1 MQMMKRKRAQNA
13 LWFLLRCLILFPSF
27 LIPFL
32 QCVVFIDLHLF
43 IVATCDF
50 VGSFLVLLRI
60 VISAVL
66 PHSIS
71 HEAIQREKTAA
82 KEGGKALSPCDR
94 CGDCST
100 GRWATNNDI
109 KPSPTPGIGP
119 DRSQSPEPY
128 YSKTLGRFFAVSV
141 PLGEGKA
148 RYTDDTTSV
157 WFDSKAEYLY
167 VSLDPEA
174 NAKDSDTV
182 SAAAYPRIQLRDRN
196 DKTVDREQE
205 KYGEPLGHS
214 HIEWEGI
221 YKPME
226 TFELPTW
233 TTLPERHTLEHASV
247 FVSIAAFRDKE
258 CAGTL
263 HSVLSRARSRHRIY
277 AGISEE
283 RRDADV
289 DCLSLLELQ
298 NQKRSRELLWGEEA
312 PRSVSFEKRHF
323 TWEDIL
329 AGRDIDLISSVVK
342 SAKVTNLSSPSEAN
356 YTKTPCQCT
365 GSSRTYFECSEVK
378 KEQTPGCL
386 EGLNQTLSVCL
397 QNEGANASKC
407 MKEHDRKLYAC
418 SDEEYAIECIK
429 SNSTVAAELFKHESG
444 ENVKQITDAKDQP
457 FWCIESGG
465 NHYCSDGSDAPGDG
479 GESDNDCHCD
489 ENTGPVQ
496 SAIGVDATAA
506 LPGGVFLDTS
516 YKKDSITCIAGNV
529 ESARDE
535 FLLALHNRL
544 PQSHKRYSSLK
555 LYMDSLSTDTILLLR
570 ENFPLRVGRGLQQQP
585 VLGDPHTAGLSP
597 VFYFNQDYYMVVD
610 SHSRFSV
617 HWDNKMILRIYQLP
631 TSGVLSH
638 YPNGYLPESPE
649 GEFDKN
655 EVMGMCKGQI
665 LANGMPKLGANWMP
679 LRPHPTL
686 EAFAAAGYL
695 FGDAQFALDTPF
707 DPFLSYLFDGEEILY
722 SVRMWTHGWDI
733 YCPAESNVFHFYGR
747 PDAPK
752 FWSLMT
758 VSKRKIQTISEQR
771 ALYLME
777 RAQPWIQD
785 KHRYGKDPEYIPPN
799 KRRLVT
805 EAAAKATPR
814 ISIWKEYY
822 GMGTN
827 RTLEQFWDYAQLSD
841 KYVVS
846 KDNEDRWEGLLH
858 SVVQMQMMK
867 RKKVLDPAPR
877 KGRAVIYGA
886 VVTRCVASYLTL
898 RASDKFCLLRC
909 LILFPSFLI
918 PFLQCVVFIDLHL
931 FIVATCDFVGSFLVL
946 LRIVISAVLPH
957 SISHEAIQREKTA
970 AKEGGGKRFLLVIVV
985 VIVLLVVGVMKLRSK
1000 SPGSGAESSTIR
1012 TTVKPDSGATVSF
1025 APITPPPVF
1034 PAALGRFFAVSVP
1047 LGEGK
1052 ARYTDDTTSVWFD
1065 SKAEYLY
1072 VSLDPE
1078 ANAKDSDTV
1087 SAAAYPRIQLRDRN
1101 DKTVDREQEKYGEPL
1116 GHSHIEWEGIYMP
1129 SETFELPTWTTL
1141 PERHTLEHASVF
1153 VSIAAF
1159 RDEECASTLHNIFE
1173 QSRSPHRIYAGIS
1186 EERRDADVDC
1196 LSLLELQNRRFS
1208 RELLW
1213 GEEAPRS
1220 VSFEKRHFTW
1230 EDILAGRDIDLISS
1244 VVKSAKVTNLSSPSE
1259 ANYTKTPCQCTG
1271 SSRTY
1276 FECSEVKK
1284 EQTPG
1289 CLEGLNQTLSVC
1301 LQNEG
1306 ANASKCMKE
1315 HDRKLYACSD
1325 EEYAI
1330 ECIKSNSTI
1339 NLSGVLKAEVT
1350 ITVLTGPMRR
1360 VTVVSQIMTA
1370 TAMRTRAPFLDTSY
1384 KKDSITCIAGN
1395 VESARDEFLLALH
1408 NRLPQSHKRYSSLK
1422 LYMDSL
1428 STDTILL
1435 LRENFPLRVGRGLQ
1449 QQPVLGDPH
1458 TAGLSPVFYFN
1469 QDYYMVVDSH
1479 SRFSVHWDNKMILRI
1494 YQLPT
1499 SGVLSHYPNGY
1510 LPESPEGEFDKN
1522 EVMGMCK
1529 GQILANGMP
1538 KLGANWMPLR
1548 PHPTLEA
1555 FAAAGYLFGDAQFAL
1570 DTPFDPFL
1578 SYLFD
1583 GEEIL
1588 YSARMWTH
1596 GWDIYCPAESNVF
1609 HMYERRSSPSF
1620 WTLMTTAKERIQLI
1634 SEQRALYLMERAQPW
1649 VKDKHRYGKD
1659 PEYIP
1664 PNKRRLVTEA
1674 SAKIAPRISAFKEY
1688 YGMGTN
1694 RTLEQFWDFS
1704 QLSDKYVVSR
1714 DAEGRWEGGQD
1725 LLRKKF
1731 QTVFRL
1737 GFKKLNL
1744 EDLRDLELMW
1754 RKRYP
1759 GIPQE
1764 VQPFPPHFVF
1774 YFCAINACDNFTLS
1788 YTILFY
1794 CPFLMSSNA
1803 PDRLIPDVD
1812 RISADICSALS
1823 CHWREC
1829 HEED

>member
-1 MQMMKRKRAQNA
+1 MCYCISYNFFRTNSTTHLNHTHCTPTIINDVDYVTLQSFPMEEVCSHYFHRIHSDFKNDEETYRLSKIFNRFKNVNDFHEKDDRNNTSNRSPLIFAAEKDCFRVAVVGVEQCENEYRYLDLLFRDSVNTHNAEKNESEPNWSYISQGMRNQFVYLNSGGAIGRVWAFKEFLQSLDIFESFRLPPTQLGFWNCDQSVISSIYVELFFWELKQRQQKLPVNKKMLPYNLTAGIISLDYRQEYIASMHDRSSYYYNGTSLVDEKIAIRKVFQTFARSYYQYMSGAFKSPTDIPLAPLNLTCMNPRLAQQFQPQNQNSIDVSIPQSDAIPLAFHYNGYAKLYGDLISSLLPWQPPLLAERSCALDTYLLSIIRVLVNSPPITLWNFSRQLNEPQKLLMHPVPHSITIGTLCRSRTMKIVGKVARTCAGSSENNNRAAALCCSDADDETAQNA

-312 PRSVSFEKRHF
+312 PRN
-323 TWEDIL
+323 
-329 AGRDIDLISSVVK
+329 IDLISSVVK

-386 EGLNQTLSVCL
+386 EGLI
-397 QNEGANASKC
+397 K
-407 MKEHDRKLYAC
+407 HYPKLYAC

-489 ENTGPVQ
+489 ENTGP
-496 SAIGVDATAA
+496 
-506 LPGGVFLDTS
+506 
-516 YKKDSITCIAGNV
+516 KDSITCIAGNV

-570 ENFPLRVGRGLQQQP
+570 ENFPLLTTRVTPPESARGPTYGRFITSL
-585 VLGDPHTAGLSP
+585 L
-597 VFYFNQDYYMVVD
+597 YFNQDYYMVVD

-846 KDNEDRWEGLLH
+846 KDNEDRWEG
-858 SVVQMQMMK
+858 
-867 RKKVLDPAPR
+867 
-877 KGRAVIYGA
+877 
-886 VVTRCVASYLTL
+886 
-898 RASDKFCLLRC
+898 
-909 LILFPSFLI
+909 
-918 PFLQCVVFIDLHL
+918 
-931 FIVATCDFVGSFLVL
+931 
-946 LRIVISAVLPH
+946 
-957 SISHEAIQREKTA
+957 
-970 AKEGGGKRFLLVIVV
+970 
-985 VIVLLVVGVMKLRSK
+985 
-1000 SPGSGAESSTIR
+1000 
-1012 TTVKPDSGATVSF
+1012 
-1025 APITPPPVF
+1025 
-1034 PAALGRFFAVSVP
+1034 
-1047 LGEGK
+1047 
-1052 ARYTDDTTSVWFD
+1052 
-1065 SKAEYLY
+1065 
-1072 VSLDPE
+1072 
-1078 ANAKDSDTV
+1078 
-1087 SAAAYPRIQLRDRN
+1087 
-1101 DKTVDREQEKYGEPL
+1101 
-1116 GHSHIEWEGIYMP
+1116 
-1129 SETFELPTWTTL
+1129 
-1141 PERHTLEHASVF
+1141 
-1153 VSIAAF
+1153 
-1159 RDEECASTLHNIFE
+1159 
-1173 QSRSPHRIYAGIS
+1173 
-1186 EERRDADVDC
+1186 
-1196 LSLLELQNRRFS
+1196 
-1208 RELLW
+1208 
-1213 GEEAPRS
+1213 
-1220 VSFEKRHFTW
+1220 
-1230 EDILAGRDIDLISS
+1230 
-1244 VVKSAKVTNLSSPSE
+1244 
-1259 ANYTKTPCQCTG
+1259 
-1271 SSRTY
+1271 
-1276 FECSEVKK
+1276 
-1284 EQTPG
+1284 
-1289 CLEGLNQTLSVC
+1289 
-1301 LQNEG
+1301 
-1306 ANASKCMKE
+1306 
-1315 HDRKLYACSD
+1315 
-1325 EEYAI
+1325 
-1330 ECIKSNSTI
+1330 
-1339 NLSGVLKAEVT
+1339 
-1350 ITVLTGPMRR
+1350 
-1360 VTVVSQIMTA
+1360 
-1370 TAMRTRAPFLDTSY
+1370 
-1384 KKDSITCIAGN
+1384 
-1395 VESARDEFLLALH
+1395 
-1408 NRLPQSHKRYSSLK
+1408 
-1422 LYMDSL
+1422 
-1428 STDTILL
+1428 
-1435 LRENFPLRVGRGLQ
+1435 
-1449 QQPVLGDPH
+1449 
-1458 TAGLSPVFYFN
+1458 
-1469 QDYYMVVDSH
+1469 
-1479 SRFSVHWDNKMILRI
+1479 
-1494 YQLPT
+1494 
-1499 SGVLSHYPNGY
+1499 
-1510 LPESPEGEFDKN
+1510 
-1522 EVMGMCK
+1522 
-1529 GQILANGMP
+1529 
-1538 KLGANWMPLR
+1538 
-1548 PHPTLEA
+1548 
-1555 FAAAGYLFGDAQFAL
+1555 
-1570 DTPFDPFL
+1570 
-1578 SYLFD
+1578 
-1583 GEEIL
+1583 
-1588 YSARMWTH
+1588 
-1596 GWDIYCPAESNVF
+1596 
-1609 HMYERRSSPSF
+1609 
-1620 WTLMTTAKERIQLI
+1620 
-1634 SEQRALYLMERAQPW
+1634 
-1649 VKDKHRYGKD
+1649 
-1659 PEYIP
+1659 
-1664 PNKRRLVTEA
+1664 
-1674 SAKIAPRISAFKEY
+1674 
-1688 YGMGTN
+1688 
-1694 RTLEQFWDFS
+1694 
-1704 QLSDKYVVSR
+1704 
-1714 DAEGRWEGGQD
+1714 GQD
-1725 LLRKKF
+1725 LCRK
-1731 QTVFRL
+1731 Q
-1737 GFKKLNL
+1737 
-1744 EDLRDLELMW
+1744 
-1754 RKRYP
+1754 
-1759 GIPQE
+1759 
-1764 VQPFPPHFVF
+1764 
-1774 YFCAINACDNFTLS
+1774 
-1788 YTILFY
+1788 
-1794 CPFLMSSNA
+1794 
-1803 PDRLIPDVD
+1803 
-1812 RISADICSALS
+1812 
-1823 CHWREC
+1823 RE
-1829 HEED
+1829 